1 MQNRMQARLLILFG
15 AFDRHNFGDMLFAH
29 IAKRLIPK
37 RLIPDT
43 RTVFAGLAARDL
55 RAYGGHEVVAL
66 SSLPKEERV
75 ALLHVGGEILTCG
88 AEEAAVMLGTR
99 REWLGTNSRTPY
111 VLGRETFARASS
123 ICFNAVGGAA
133 LDPSDTDLL
142 NTLRGADHISVR
154 DRQTHALLKASGIDS
169 RLTPDPA
176 SLIAE
181 WFDAR
186 APAARPYIAVQF
198 SADYGDDATLERIAS
213 QLDCIDKHV
222 VLFRAGAAPWHDD
235 IDVYTRLLK
244 HLKRAEVTLF
254 DSLNIWDINTL
265 IANSEAYAGSSLHGR
280 IVAMAYGVPRVNML
294 HPDTQK
300 QRAYVETWDASHPAG
315 VVEINDLQ
323 EALHASM
330 QTDRD
335 ELRQQA
341 RELARLYRTNFA
353 ETLDALLP
361 K

>member
-1 MQNRMQARLLILFG
+1 MLILFG
-15 AFDRHNFGDMLFAH
+15 AFDRHSFGDMLFAH

-37 RLIPDT
+37 RLIRDT
-43 RTVFAGLAARDL
+43 QTVFAGLAARDL
-55 RAYGGHEVVAL
+55 RAYGGHKVVAL
-66 SSLPKEERV
+66 SSAPKGERV

-99 REWLGTNSRTPY
+99 RALLGTDSQTPY
-111 VLGRETFARASS
+111 VLGRETFACASS
-123 ICFNAVGGAA
+123 ICFNAVGGAS
-133 LDPSDTDLL
+133 LDLSDTDLL
-142 NTLRGADHISVR
+142 NKLRSADHISVR
-154 DRQTHALLKASGIDS
+154 DLQTHAALKEAGIDA

-176 SLIAE
+176 SLITE
-181 WFDAR
+181 LFDAR
-186 APAARPYIAVQF
+186 APAKRPYIAVQF

-213 QLDCIDKHV
+213 QLDRIDQHI

-235 IDVYTRLLK
+235 IDVYKRLLK

-280 IVAMAYGVPRVNML
+280 IVAMAHGMPRANIL
-294 HPDTQK
+294 HPESKK
-300 QRAYVETWDASHPAG
+300 QSAYVKTWDASHPAG
-315 VVEINDLQ
+315 VVEIDDLQ
-323 EALHASM
+323 AALYASM
-330 QTDRD
+330 QTDRN

-341 RELARLYRTNFA
+341 SELARLYQVNFA